1 MQKET
6 VLENWK
12 KLDENQPILPTMIP
26 ITYKATGSKYGTCG
40 IRIDGTPEF
49 IDAVLSHLKELIDGE
64 NDDTRLQLSRSK
76 VENTGDHNFR
86 NREHEAECCYIRLHE
101 RGRESKIYNAICR
114 AASERSM
121 ARKSAQAK
129 EEF

>member
-1 MQKET
+1 MQKAN

-12 KLDENQPILPTMIP
+12 RLEENQPILPTMIP
-26 ITYKATGSKYGTCG
+26 ITYKARGSKYGTCG

-76 VENTGDHNFR
+76 VENTGDHKFV
-86 NREHEAECCYIRLHE
+86 NRELDSECCYIRLHE
-101 RGRESKIYNAICR
+101 RGRESRIYNAIVR
-114 AASERSM
+114 AARNRAK
-121 ARKSAQAK
+121 AREAA
-129 EEF
+129 EDE